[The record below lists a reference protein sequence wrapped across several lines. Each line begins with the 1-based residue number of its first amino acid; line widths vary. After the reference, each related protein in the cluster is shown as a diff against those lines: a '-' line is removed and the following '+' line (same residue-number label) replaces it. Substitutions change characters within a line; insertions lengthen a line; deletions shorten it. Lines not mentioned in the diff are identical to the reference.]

1 MKKELLRDLILAQA
15 KDAVKERG
23 EHYGKPADNFTIAAA
38 FYEAHLNVPVSPF
51 DVGALHI
58 LNKLARLNSDPTHI
72 DSWVDIAGYA
82 AVTCEAIFDI
92 VDNQHP
98 HEDRQNIVP
107 MRPPRDLS
115 DLLPEE

>member
-1 MKKELLRDLILAQA
+1 MSELIRNDILAKA

-23 EHYGKPADNFTIAAA
+23 ENYGKPSENFSIAAA
-38 FYEAHLNVPVSPF
+38 YYQAHLDIPVTPF

-58 LNKLARLNSDPTHI
+58 LNKLARLHSDPTHV

-82 AVTCEAIFDI
+82 AVTCEAIYDI
-92 VDNQHP
+92 VDTQHP
-98 HEDRQNIVP
+98 HEDQQNIVP
-107 MRPPRDLS
+107 MRPQKNLS